1 MRKLFTTLPAG
12 FSESVVAGGL
22 GQVTSMDLLP
32 DGRLLVAQ
40 QNGILHVV
48 KDGGQLLPTPFLQLT
63 VDSTEE
69 RGLLG
74 VVHDPNFQSN
84 HFIYVYHTV
93 PAANGAAAFNEL
105 SRFTADS
112 NNPDVAEAGS
122 EVDIL
127 KLNDLSGATNHNGGD
142 LHFGVDGMLYI
153 GVGENANPA
162 NSQTLSTLLGKVLR
176 IDVSQT
182 EPGDPINDVAKLVPA
197 DNPFVS
203 QTAGSIGGA
212 IYALG
217 FRNPFTFAVQPV
229 TGKIFINDVGQD
241 TWEEIDE
248 LTAGANYGWNL
259 SEGFANPNP
268 PAGLGPGVYQD
279 PQLAYNHTG
288 GPAGGGVA
296 IVGGTFMTRIPRH
309 RINSLLPSSENISMK
324 TWERTGFGFSI
335 RPSRA
340 RSPIRI
346 RPADSPPRLSPHRS
360 TWLSR
365 RTVEFTIWRK
375 ETAASSL
382 RFLTPARRL
391 RRSASSRKARPLP
404 SGYRR
409 ISA

>member
-1 MRKLFTTLPAG
+1 M
-12 FSESVVAGGL
+12 
-22 GQVTSMDLLP
+22 
-32 DGRLLVAQ
+32 
-40 QNGILHVV
+40 
-48 KDGGQLLPTPFLQLT
+48 
-63 VDSTEE
+63 
-69 RGLLG
+69 
-74 VVHDPNFQSN
+74 
-84 HFIYVYHTV
+84 
-93 PAANGAAAFNEL
+93 AA
-105 SRFTADS
+105 T
-112 NNPDVAEAGS
+112 
-122 EVDIL
+122 
-127 KLNDLSGATNHNGGD
+127 

-296 IVGGTFMTRIPRH
+296 IVGGAFYDPDPSAP
-309 RINSLLPSSENISMK
+309 NQFPSSFVGKYFYEDVGKDWIRVFDPSQPGSLSNPDTSSGFATSTVAAPVDLAVAPDGGIYYLAQGNGGELLEISY
-324 TWERTGFGFSI
+324 S
-335 RPSRA
+335 S
-340 RSPIRI
+340 
-346 RPADSPPRLSPHRS
+346 
-360 TWLSR
+360 
-365 RTVEFTIWRK
+365 
-375 ETAASSL
+375 TAAPSISVQPQSQTVAVGVSAN
-382 RFLTPARRL
+382 FSVSATGPGTLTYQWQQNSGNGGSFVDIPGATSADFTDV
-391 RRSASSRKARPLP
+391 SASAF
-404 SGYRR
+404 
-409 ISA
+409 